1 MVKHVRPCSI
11 YTYLMLSAVTKLTM
25 YSFHAFDNATQTKD
39 ELVSEP
45 GYRAS
50 EKSAAGIKHTCVGLA
65 C

>member
-45 GYRAS
+45 GYR
-50 EKSAAGIKHTCVGLA
+50 
-65 C
+65 